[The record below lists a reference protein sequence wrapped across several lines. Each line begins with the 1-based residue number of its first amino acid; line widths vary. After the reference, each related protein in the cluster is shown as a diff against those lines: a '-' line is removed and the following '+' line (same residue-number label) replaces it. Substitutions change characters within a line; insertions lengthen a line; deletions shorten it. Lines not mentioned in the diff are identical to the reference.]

1 MTDNSTRSNDG
12 QIKFWNGPG
21 KNWAR
26 YQEGLDACFY
36 NINNRLIELCSIE
49 QNSHVLDV
57 GCGTGATSIALSE
70 KALSLYQISLCQ
82 ITGLDISEPLLDYA
96 AKRIDNLGLGN
107 IQLLQADAQT
117 WDFTE
122 PSYDL
127 IASRFGVMFFTN
139 PPLAFQ
145 NLFSSLKPGGS
156 INFTAWSTVEN
167 NPWFSIP
174 SDAAVAQLG
183 KGKPINAKAPGPNA
197 FADIDYVNSILTQAG
212 LTKIDIQVEE
222 IPIETSLGID
232 TMTELACN
240 LGPAVR
246 LMKEKSGSENDA
258 KVIRESVAKEFLKY
272 SQTERITIPASIV
285 VVRAQ

>member
-1 MTDNSTRSNDG
+1 MSDNSTRSNDG
-12 QIKFWNGPG
+12 QIEYWNSDLG

-36 NINNRLIELCSIE
+36 NINNRLIELCAIE
-49 QNSHVLDV
+49 QNSYVLDV

-70 KALSLYQISLCQ
+70 KANSLCQ
-82 ITGLDISEPLLDYA
+82 ITGLDVSEPLLDYA
-96 AKRIDNLGLGN
+96 SNRIETLGLDN
-107 IQLLQADAQT
+107 IQFLQADAQT
-117 WDFTE
+117 WSFAE
-122 PSYDL
+122 SSYDL

-139 PPLAFQ
+139 PQLAFQ
-145 NLFSSLKPGGS
+145 NLFSSLKSGGS
-156 INFTAWSTVEN
+156 INFTAWSAVEN
-167 NPWFSIP
+167 NPWFCIP
-174 SDAAVAQLG
+174 RDAAVAQLG
-183 KGKPINAKAPGPNA
+183 KGKPTDAQAPGPIA
-197 FADIDYVNSILTQAG
+197 FADVDYVNSILTQAG

-246 LMKEKSGSENDA
+246 LMKEKNGGENDA
-258 KVIRESVAKEFLKY
+258 KAIKESVTKEFLEY
-272 SQTERITIPASIV
+272 SHTESVTIPASIV